1 MPFPP
6 LIHHTE
12 VIKNI
17 PVFFSRKKVSV
28 TASKPIISLLEVET
42 LLQGKPSYLSFHTKT
57 DIYST
62 VLSLADKRSS
72 AVDRWNRIKK
82 TCRPQC
88 VKVAS
93 VVFKNKLS
101 FFGGGGKANFFGLSE
116 RDHTEVEG
124 AIFPYNKNCFCP
136 GSDSPKKSPLALL
149 VL

>member
-6 LIHHTE
+6 LIYHTE

-101 FFGGGGKANFFGLSE
+101 FFWGGG
-116 RDHTEVEG
+116 RR
-124 AIFPYNKNCFCP
+124 IFWF
-136 GSDSPKKSPLALL
+136 
-149 VL
+149 VRT

>member
-93 VVFKNKLS
+93 VIIIIMDPQGVFIVFYT
-101 FFGGGGKANFFGLSE
+101 FF
-116 RDHTEVEG
+116 T
-124 AIFPYNKNCFCP
+124 IFRHRYR
-136 GSDSPKKSPLALL
+136 
-149 VL
+149 